1 MSHHVNLLARRTVLK
16 SGIVSLP
23 CCHRCICLPLIEESF
38 CFQPG
43 QPAADGGLNPDRLL
57 RPLLLQ
63 LPLLPWRWYTV
74 IDLNIPIVQR
84 IWTEMLIIRGVTSL
98 KMACTLHFHAPI
110 LKCTKILLQLTN
122 CAPMLLSYDCFLNN
136 VYNYMF

>member
-1 MSHHVNLLARRTVLK
+1 MAFQLVNYSEMA
-16 SGIVSLP
+16 SFAIIIGLP
-23 CCHRCICLPLIEESF
+23 REPPCQSVGSSDGPKKRDSFTSMLHRSIYLPLIEESF
-38 CFQPG
+38 RFQPG

-98 KMACTLHFHAPI
+98 KMACTLHFR
-110 LKCTKILLQLTN
+110 C
-122 CAPMLLSYDCFLNN
+122 SYPK
-136 VYNYMF
+136 VYKNFASTY